1 MKSIKII
8 LCICFGILISNT
20 TIMASTSQTNTIV
33 ETFSDVSYIESS
45 ISFPSTSKALSSSST
60 KTASKTSTYKNNSG
74 KTLWSVTVTGSFTYN
89 GSTSKCIRSTV
100 STTCPDRN
108 WKIIKS
114 FANKTDSTASAT
126 VSTAQYLNGIHMRTI
141 NRTIKLTCSKTGKL
155 S

>member
-20 TIMASTSQTNTIV
+20 TIMASTSQT
-33 ETFSDVSYIESS
+33 
-45 ISFPSTSKALSSSST
+45 TSKALSSSST

>member
-1 MKSIKII
+1 MYM
-8 LCICFGILISNT
+8 FGILISNT
-20 TIMASTSQTNTIV
+20 TIMASTSQTNTVV
-33 ETFSDVSYIESS
+33 ETFSDGSYIESS

-100 STTCPDRN
+100 STTCPDRKLEIN
-108 WKIIKS
+108 KILLT
-114 FANKTDSTASAT
+114 NKTDSTASAT
-126 VSTAQYLNGIHMRTI
+126 VSTAQLFNGIHMRTI

>member
-20 TIMASTSQTNTIV
+20 TIMASTSQTNTVV
-33 ETFSDVSYIESS
+33 ETFSDGSYIESS

-89 GSTSKCIRSTV
+89 GSTV

>member
-8 LCICFGILISNT
+8 LCICFGILVSNT
-20 TIMASTSQTNTIV
+20 TIMASTSQTNIVV
-33 ETFSDVSYIESS
+33 ETFSDGSYIESS

-60 KTASKTSTYKNNSG
+60 KTAS
-74 KTLWSVTVTGSFTYN
+74 
-89 GSTSKCIRSTV
+89 
-100 STTCPDRN
+100 
-108 WKIIKS
+108 
-114 FANKTDSTASAT
+114 KTDSTASAT

>member
-1 MKSIKII
+1 MKSVKIF
-8 LCICFGILISNT
+8 LCICLGILISNT
-20 TIMASTSQTNTIV
+20 TIMTSASQSNTVV
-33 ETFSDVSYIESS
+33 ETFSDGSYIESS
-45 ISFPSTSKALSSSST
+45 LSFPSTYETFSNSST
-60 KTASKTSTYKNNSG
+60 KIASKTSTYKNNSG
-74 KTLWSVTVTGSFTYN
+74 KILWSVTVTGSFTYN

-108 WKIIKS
+108 WKIVKS
-114 FANKTDSTASAT
+114 FASKTDSTASAT

>member
-20 TIMASTSQTNTIV
+20 TIMASTSQTNTVV
-33 ETFSDVSYIESS
+33 ETFSDGSYIESS

-74 KTLWSVTVTGSFTYN
+74 KTLWSVTVT

>member
-20 TIMASTSQTNTIV
+20 TIMASTSQTNTVV
-33 ETFSDVSYIESS
+33 ETFSDGSYIESS

-74 KTLWSVTVTGSFTYN
+74 KTLWSVTVTG
-89 GSTSKCIRSTV
+89 
-100 STTCPDRN
+100 PDRN